1 MTASL
6 EVRCPDIVCEGCANA
21 IKQSLGGVAG
31 VKNVQVGVEDKSVR
45 VAYDQAQTSEA
56 TLRERLER
64 AGFPTQ

>member
-6 EVRCPDIVCEGCANA
+6 EVRCPDIVCAGCANA
-21 IKQSLGGVAG
+21 VKQSLGDVAG
-31 VKNVQVGVEDKSVR
+31 VKNVEVGVENKSVR

-56 TLRERLER
+56 TLRDWLER